1 MICVFPSGTDLVLPE
16 VTANKITESD
26 PAVGY
31 VGYRHHSAV
40 SAMCVM
46 RSKRVL
52 RYEFSCKHLIIIT
65 CTLLIA
71 AFPVYYHINLSYLH
85 FLYCTPYPLDCLEN
99 TPLSDFTD

>member
-52 RYEFSCKHLIIIT
+52 RYEFSCKHLIIMGIGSWQGA
-65 CTLLIA
+65 LG
-71 AFPVYYHINLSYLH
+71 P
-85 FLYCTPYPLDCLEN
+85 PLAMRK
-99 TPLSDFTD
+99 